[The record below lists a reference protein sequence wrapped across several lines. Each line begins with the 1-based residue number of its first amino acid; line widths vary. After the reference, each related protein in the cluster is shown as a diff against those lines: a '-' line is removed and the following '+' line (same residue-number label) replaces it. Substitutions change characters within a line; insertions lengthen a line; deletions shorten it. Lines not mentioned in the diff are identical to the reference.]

1 MLYSLMVGLLYD
13 TQLREEKWPLILS
26 EAIDNV
32 IKTPG
37 SPLSPTTS
45 FSSVIG
51 GGSDVSGSPSRRR
64 QCTVLCV

>member
-1 MLYSLMVGLLYD
+1 MLYSLMVGLLYN
-13 TQLREEKWPLILS
+13 TQGEEKWPLILS
-26 EAIDNV
+26 KAIDNV